1 MCREQ
6 GVRGTHLGWP
16 DKLEGENVFPTMG
29 TGETGEERRSRGED
43 LEIGFGPVKFEMTC
57 GQVDIAI

>member
-1 MCREQ
+1 MCFPPWEQ
-6 GVRGTHLGWP
+6 VRQ
-16 DKLEGENVFPTMG
+16 
-29 TGETGEERRSRGED
+29 GEERRSRGED